1 MQNNDWEIISNS
13 SIKPKKATVIDQSP
27 KVDKPIEPPIID
39 HQPIPRKYW
48 MAGGVLSGFIL
59 AIIIIKNKP
68 I

>member
-39 HQPIPRKYW
+39 QQPIPRKYW
-48 MAGGVLSGFIL
+48 IAGVLSGVIL
-59 AIIIIKNKP
+59 VMIIIKNKP